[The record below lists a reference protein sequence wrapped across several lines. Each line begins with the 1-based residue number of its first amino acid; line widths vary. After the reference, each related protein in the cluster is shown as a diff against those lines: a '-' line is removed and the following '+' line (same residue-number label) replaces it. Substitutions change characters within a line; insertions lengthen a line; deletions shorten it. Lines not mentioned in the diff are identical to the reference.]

1 MPLQFIEREG
11 FQICGYSVETT
22 LAESE
27 NDVGALLLTYESD
40 RAAQIDAI
48 ATSDSTGIYGLMWY
62 TQGHER
68 YRYLVGKEVQNPM
81 SVPSGAELKQIPK
94 SLFAVASYPRGYDNT
109 KAWTEF
115 FFTDIPEAG
124 YAPDYANGYFFEY
137 YPNGMDGDF
146 ELWTPVIKE

>member
-1 MPLQFIEREG
+1 MPLRFIERKG

-22 LAESE
+22 LAESG
-27 NDVGALLLTYESD
+27 NDVGALLQAYGGSG
-40 RAAQIDAI
+40 AAQIDAI
-48 ATSDSTGIYGLMWY
+48 ASSGSAEIYGLMWY

-68 YRYLVGKEVQNPM
+68 YRYLVGKEAQNPIA
-81 SVPSGAELKQIPK
+81 VPPGSELKQIPK
-94 SLFAVASYPRGYDNT
+94 ALFAVAGYPREYDNT

-124 YAPDYANGYFFEY
+124 YAPDYDNGYFFEY

-146 ELWTPVIKE
+146 ELWTPVIKG